1 MSDPSTGP
9 GGRSNT
15 IDLDGPVHFVD
26 YGGDGPPLLLIH
38 GLGGSHLNWMLVARP
53 LAHDFRVVTIDLPGF
68 GLSPP
73 AHRSV
78 HVAHQAA
85 LVARFIAEYF
95 GGSPAFVA
103 GNSMGGL
110 ITLLTAHR
118 APHAVRGLVLV
129 NAALP
134 PAIARLPSANTIRFL
149 GPPLIPG
156 IASRLVAR
164 ARDSRSVEDHVSATL
179 DFVTAD
185 ARRLPQEV
193 REAAHAM
200 ETERRAMPWSIPA
213 FVDAQRSIAS
223 VLLARRQFMRVLHG
237 IGAPVLVVHGD
248 RDELVPVEAAHWVAD
263 NRPDWDLA
271 VLAGIGHVPQLEAPD
286 DFIRLVT
293 DWAGRVTARSQV
305 G

>member
-9 GGRSNT
+9 GGRSKT

-26 YGGDGPPLLLIH
+26 YGGDGPPLVLIH

-53 LAHDFRVVTIDLPGF
+53 LARDFHVVTIDLPGF

-85 LVARFIAEYF
+85 LVARFIAEQF
-95 GGSPAFVA
+95 DGGSAFVA

-129 NAALP
+129 DAALP
-134 PAIARLPSANTIRFL
+134 PAIVRLPSVNTIRFL

-164 ARDSRSVEDHVSATL
+164 VRNSRSVEDHVSATL

-185 ARRLPQEV
+185 PAGLPQEV
-193 REAAHAM
+193 LEAARAM
-200 ETERRAMPWSIPA
+200 EAERRAMPWSIPA

-223 VLLARRQFMRVLHG
+223 VLLARGQFMRMIHG
-237 IGAPVLVVHGD
+237 IGAPVLVIHGD
-248 RDELVPVEAAHWVAD
+248 EDELVPVEAARWVTD
-263 NRPDWDLA
+263 TRPDWELE

-286 DFIRLVT
+286 DFIGLVT
-293 DWAGRVTARSQV
+293 AWAGRAMAKPQT

>member
-9 GGRSNT
+9 GGRSKT
-15 IDLDGPVHFVD
+15 IDLDGPVHYVD
-26 YGGDGPPLLLIH
+26 YGGEGPPLLLIH

-53 LAHDFRVVTIDLPGF
+53 LARHFHVVTIDLPGF

-73 AHRSV
+73 AHRSL
-78 HVAHQAA
+78 HVSHQAA
-85 LVARFIAEYF
+85 LVARFVAEQF
-95 GGSPAFVA
+95 DGSPAFVA

-129 NAALP
+129 DAPLP
-134 PAIARLPSANTIRFL
+134 QAIARLPSVNTIRFL

-156 IASRLVAR
+156 IASRLVAKV
-164 ARDSRSVEDHVSATL
+164 RDSRSVEDHVSATL

-185 ARRLPQEV
+185 PSRLPREV
-193 REAAHAM
+193 REAALAM
-200 ETERRAMPWSIPA
+200 ERERRAMPWSISA

-223 VLLARRQFMRVLHG
+223 VLLARGRFMKIIHG
-237 IGAPVLVVHGD
+237 IGAPVLIVHGD
-248 RDELVPVEAAHWVAD
+248 RDELVPVEAAQWLAD
-263 NRPDWDLA
+263 TRPDWELH
-271 VLAGIGHVPQLEAPD
+271 VLAGVGHVPQLEAPD
-286 DFIRLVT
+286 HFMGLVT
-293 DWAGRVTARSQV
+293 AWASRAVARPQA